1 MKPSLGTRL
10 NNVGNIVNFSNVD
23 GNFSNVSASNTNVSS
38 VFDSKMMIPLYASV
52 FILSMVGNTLIL
64 FTLMRNKRMRTV
76 TNVYLLN
83 LVSIYC
89 Y

>member
-1 MKPSLGTRL
+1 MKPSLYTRI
-10 NNVGNIVNFSNVD
+10 NNVGNIVNFSNV
-23 GNFSNVSASNTNVSS
+23 STTNVSS
-38 VFDSKMMIPLYASV
+38 VFDSKTMIPLYASV
-52 FILSMVGNTLIL
+52 FLLSMVGNTLIL

-83 LVSIYC
+83 LVSIYG